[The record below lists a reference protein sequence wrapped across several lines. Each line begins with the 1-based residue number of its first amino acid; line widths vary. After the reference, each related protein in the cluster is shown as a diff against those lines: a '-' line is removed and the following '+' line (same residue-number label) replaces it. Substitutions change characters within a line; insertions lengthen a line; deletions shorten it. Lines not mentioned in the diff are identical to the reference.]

1 METARDK
8 IALELKRVTSSL
20 DQVDVQRDD
29 IQSVLDNQTIEL
41 NNYRINTK
49 ALKKELA
56 RCNTNMIE
64 MTSKYNDALV
74 LIEKKSSEMN
84 HLRNTVETLMDEKNN
99 YSNISRLQKT
109 ESESL
114 RKDLKAMTMENQTV
128 SSEAANYERERNAL
142 LIRIDGL
149 TSQLTNS
156 MNDLA
161 TCKRDSEDLLTTY
174 RMVISERATLEHT
187 VSQLGSQRD
196 VLINE
201 NNKKSDENIFLRKQ
215 LQLSVK
221 ELNKYQIDLNEKE
234 RVTSEYIEKNNY
246 LLNKLNISDTHV
258 INNTHQMNDARN
270 ATAAMAADAETLRYD
285 NARLLQLADAA
296 RIRIEE
302 LEHRLRVAEGK
313 NDVIR

>member
-1 METARDK
+1 M
-8 IALELKRVTSSL
+8 
-20 DQVDVQRDD
+20 
-29 IQSVLDNQTIEL
+29 
-41 NNYRINTK
+41 
-49 ALKKELA
+49 
-56 RCNTNMIE
+56 
-64 MTSKYNDALV
+64 
-74 LIEKKSSEMN
+74 
-84 HLRNTVETLMDEKNN
+84 
-99 YSNISRLQKT
+99 
-109 ESESL
+109 
-114 RKDLKAMTMENQTV
+114 
-128 SSEAANYERERNAL
+128 
-142 LIRIDGL
+142 
-149 TSQLTNS
+149 
-156 MNDLA
+156 
-161 TCKRDSEDLLTTY
+161 
-174 RMVISERATLEHT
+174 
-187 VSQLGSQRD
+187 
-196 VLINE
+196 NE
-201 NNKKSDENIFLRKQ
+201 NVRKQ